1 MNPRRGRT
9 AIRVR
14 HAVSDPSTRDGDIPE
29 CLINSGTKERN
40 QYYLAT
46 NATNEFIDRCNAGL
60 RRMKNR
66 KYAKMSRD
74 RVKGIEGPA
83 RKKRRREAGLPALCG
98 ALPELCGALPALC
111 ADLPAL
117 CGALPELCGT
127 ALLEAAPLAV
137 SERCE
142 VATWAVASEI
152 DYFRRY
158 CEDGPDEF
166 RAPACSYL
174 IDVCGPVEIALD
186 SSWTPLSQ
194 KAVAE
199 AVSMGSSVMWA

>member
-98 ALPELCGALPALC
+98 ALPELCG
-111 ADLPAL
+111 
-117 CGALPELCGT
+117 T

>member
-83 RKKRRREAGLPALCG
+83 RKKRRREA
-98 ALPELCGALPALC
+98 ELCGALP
-111 ADLPAL
+111 DP
-117 CGALPELCGT
+117 CGALPDPCDSPPDPCGA

-174 IDVCGPVEIALD
+174 IDVCGPVEITLD